1 MRRVGHSRI
10 SNLAAG
16 ALTLVL
22 AAVAIFFGFTKTNPF
37 SSDTNL
43 RAAFT
48 NVAGL
53 KKGAPVR
60 VAGVNVGKVVEVA
73 APGKG
78 VGGAIVTMRM
88 ADAGLP
94 IHQDAT
100 FKVRPRLFL
109 EGNYFVDVSPG
120 SPTRPLL
127 AENAL
132 VPASQTKALVSI
144 GQVLSVLQRDT
155 REDLRLVLQEL
166 GTGLRKGGKGYNRS
180 LPFQAPAFKYSA
192 IVNEATLGAD
202 PDGRALSRYI
212 SSAGVVANGLNRD
225 PDALKGLVTDFATT
239 AGAFASEQQNLSAT
253 FRELPRTLTV
263 GQRALGSLNRAFP
276 PLRRFVA
283 AYRPAV
289 RTSGPALDAQ
299 LPLVRQLRRLVS
311 RPELQGLV
319 SALTPV
325 VPDLAE
331 LNRDGLELQE
341 EQRLLASCQTSVIQP
356 WQNDRIPDGII
367 PANGKVFEEGVRW
380 LPGIAG
386 ESRSFDANGQ
396 YIKTVADGA
405 NFATATGDGRFFM
418 TGSPLQGVQPPKAA
432 KNPPLRPDV
441 PCETQE
447 RPNLAAGVQA
457 PPPSRRVD
465 QDAPGASKQLD
476 AAQGRATEWLEEQ
489 LVREGLDETLK
500 VVDKPLTA
508 GQIPLLEKAR

>member
-1 MRRVGHSRI
+1 MRRVGRSRI
-10 SNLAAG
+10 SDLAAG
-16 ALTLVL
+16 ALALVL
-22 AAVAIFFGFTKTNPF
+22 IAVAVFFAFTKTNPF
-37 SSDTNL
+37 SRDTEL

-60 VAGVNVGKVVEVA
+60 IAGVNVGKVEVVA
-73 APGKG
+73 SPGKG
-78 VGGAIVTMRM
+78 VGGAIVTMRL
-88 ADAGLP
+88 AEAGLP
-94 IHQDAT
+94 IHTDAT
-100 FKVRPRLFL
+100 LKVRPRLFL

-120 SPTRPLL
+120 SPSAPLL
-127 AENAL
+127 AEGAL
-132 VPASQTKALVSI
+132 VPSSQTKALVSI

-166 GTGLRKGGKGYNRS
+166 GTGLTKGGKGYNRS

-192 IVNEATLGAD
+192 VVNEATLGRD
-202 PDGRALSRYI
+202 RDGRALSRYVA
-212 SSAGVVANGLNRD
+212 SAASVAEGLNRD
-225 PDALKGLVTDFATT
+225 PAALKGLVTDFAAT
-239 AGAFASEQQNLSAT
+239 AGAFASEQENLSAT
-253 FRELPRTLTV
+253 IDELPRTLAV

-319 SALTPV
+319 TALRPV

-331 LNRDGLELQE
+331 LNRDGVELQE
-341 EQRLLASCQTSVIQP
+341 EQRLLASCQTGVVLP
-356 WQNDRIPDGII
+356 WQNDSIPDGMI
-367 PANGKVFEEGVRW
+367 PAKGKVFQEGVRW

-405 NFATATGDGRFFM
+405 NFATATGDGRFFL
-418 TGSPLQGVQPPKAA
+418 TGSPLQGVQPVKAA
-432 KNPPLRPDV
+432 KDPPLRPDV

-465 QDAPGASKQLD
+465 QGAPGAAARSA
-476 AAQGRATEWLEEQ
+476 AAQGRAVKWLKQQ
-489 LVREGLDETLK
+489 LEREGLDKKLRVSGT
-500 VVDKPLTA
+500 PLSA
-508 GQIPLLEKAR
+508 GSASGGQTP